1 MLNIPE
7 FTVSEFSS
15 VMKRVVEDA
24 FGYVRIK
31 GEIVGFKKATSG
43 HLYFNLKHEDSSLS
57 AICFKNMADAI
68 AFEVA
73 DGLQVVA
80 SGKVTTYGGRS
91 SYQIVV
97 EKVEI
102 AGIGAILE
110 MIEKRRKKLEAEGLF
125 EQIHKKPI
133 PFFPKKIGIIT
144 SKTGAVIQDIINRV
158 TNRCPAHLILYPSAT
173 QGKDVVADV
182 IKAIKYFNK
191 LKKEDRPE
199 VLIIARGGGS
209 FEDLLPFNDEE
220 IVRAVFNS
228 EIPIISAVGHETDTT
243 LIDFVADLR
252 APTPTAAAEL
262 ATPILAELKS
272 NIENKTQKLENLQKR
287 FFENKAQQLKN
298 LEKYIVDPRIL
309 LARIEENL
317 AKRTEK
323 MQIFSKNIFEKKS
336 AKLTSLVISDKIILY
351 KINSDSQKILYFSK
365 HLKSRFENI
374 LKNSE
379 TKLENFAKLLKSNNY
394 HEILKRGFAV
404 IKDKNSHLITAL
416 SNIKA
421 KSEIVVEL
429 SDGEFSAYVLENKN
443 KEEKPIKKTEEIQ
456 QKLF

>member
-1 MLNIPE
+1 
-7 FTVSEFSS
+7 
-15 VMKRVVEDA
+15 MKRVVEDA

-31 GEIVGFKKATSG
+31 GEIVGFKKAASG
-43 HLYFNLKHEDSSLS
+43 HLYFNLKHEDSSLT
-57 AICFKNMADAI
+57 AVCFKNMADAI
-68 AFEVA
+68 GFEVA

-80 SGKVTTYGGRS
+80 SGKITTYGGRS
-91 SYQIVV
+91 NYQIIV

-102 AGIGAILE
+102 AGIGAVLE

-133 PFFPKKIGIIT
+133 PFFPRKIGIIT
-144 SKTGAVIQDIINRV
+144 SKTGAVMQDIINRV
-158 TNRCPAHLILYPSAT
+158 TNRCPTHLILYPSAT
-173 QGKDVVADV
+173 QGKEVVADV
-182 IKAIKYFNK
+182 VKAIKYFNK
-191 LKKEDRPE
+191 LKSSDRPE

-228 EIPIISAVGHETDTT
+228 EIPIISAIGHETDTT
-243 LIDFVADLR
+243 LIDFVSDLR

-262 ATPILAELKS
+262 ATPILADLKL
-272 NIENKTQKLENLQKR
+272 NLENKKQKLEILQKR
-287 FFENKAQQLKN
+287 FFENKMSQLKN

-309 LARIEENL
+309 LARVEEML
-317 AKRTEK
+317 TKKAEK
-323 MQIFSKNIFEKKS
+323 MQIFLKNIYEKKS
-336 AKLTSLVISDKIILY
+336 AKLASLVISDKIILY

-374 LKNSE
+374 FKNSE
-379 TKLENFAKLLKSNNY
+379 TKLENLAKLLKSNNY

-421 KSEIVVEL
+421 KSEITVEL

-443 KEEKPIKKTEEIQ
+443 REEKKLNIVEDKQT
-456 QKLF
+456 KLF